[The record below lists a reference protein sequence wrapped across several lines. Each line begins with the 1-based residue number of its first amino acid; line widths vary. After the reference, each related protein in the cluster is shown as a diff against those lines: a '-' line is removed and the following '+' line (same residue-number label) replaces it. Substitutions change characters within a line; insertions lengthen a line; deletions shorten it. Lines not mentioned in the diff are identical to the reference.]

1 MKKYNEFKISLY
13 RDSTLDLVNRFNDI
27 QKREWNLEHFFLELN
42 VQIGH
47 VYYVLLKAEKQKKLC
62 KEKFRN
68 LWSIQD
74 EIADVLMSLISID
87 FFLNTKCEKKC
98 KNIVHEMSAL
108 EVVMHISILSSQM
121 CDSFMRMQQYKQSL
135 GRTDTQEQE
144 FIADRLGLLFGYCEF
159 IANFFGFEIN
169 TVYKK
174 MLEDANSYINGIE
187 NTYSG
192 RYCTCIRRNDRIY
205 KHVSSKTIQNESLEA
220 YGNKIQNY
228 IGDLRKNGWK
238 VADTIVYQRDG
249 GLCVEQE
256 FVKGMR
262 LDFFLNLR
270 AKMLAVD
277 SSKNEILTL
286 YDKLSDNIIEMYIR
300 NPSIRIDSNI
310 CNFIVNEKKDLIL
323 IDVIPV
329 IYLNV
334 GKEDIIENKYLY
346 RLKVDVLFQLFAL
359 TYYFL
364 KNILQAINE
373 EDIEIAKKIVKDIM
387 DKLGRVMGKINSQK
401 DLRDTLKNN
410 RENWP
415 FGEKI
420 AILYDF
426 ANDDTSKKAN
436 LDKVFEWSFTN
447 LINGESAEK

>member
-1 MKKYNEFKISLY
+1 
-13 RDSTLDLVNRFNDI
+13 
-27 QKREWNLEHFFLELN
+27 
-42 VQIGH
+42 
-47 VYYVLLKAEKQKKLC
+47 
-62 KEKFRN
+62 
-68 LWSIQD
+68 
-74 EIADVLMSLISID
+74 
-87 FFLNTKCEKKC
+87 
-98 KNIVHEMSAL
+98 
-108 EVVMHISILSSQM
+108 
-121 CDSFMRMQQYKQSL
+121 
-135 GRTDTQEQE
+135 
-144 FIADRLGLLFGYCEF
+144 
-159 IANFFGFEIN
+159 
-169 TVYKK
+169 
-174 MLEDANSYINGIE
+174 
-187 NTYSG
+187 
-192 RYCTCIRRNDRIY
+192 
-205 KHVSSKTIQNESLEA
+205 
-220 YGNKIQNY
+220 
-228 IGDLRKNGWK
+228 
-238 VADTIVYQRDG
+238 
-249 GLCVEQE
+249 
-256 FVKGMR
+256 MR